1 MRTSVK
7 MSHIGISGVVAVLA
21 LIGASS
27 VAANAAEPVSGFY
40 IGAAAGGNYMQDEP
54 ITGVKGFSPS
64 NLNLTTDVGGVGVLS
79 GGYGWGNGIR
89 TEFELNYRYNGL
101 HSVTGKNGNSAT
113 FHGSNSGSEQKYGP
127 MPSIYYDF
135 NGLSADIVP
144 YVGLGAGYQEM
155 MEKLSIDGTTKS
167 KSEGA
172 IAGQAVIG
180 AAFPITSVP
189 GLAITADYRFLY
201 VAGNRTYTANVAGHP
216 SQSITLGNDFN
227 HAVLLGVHYAFGTSA
242 PATPARIAPAP
253 VQAAVPAPQPAR
265 KYLVFFDWDKTDLTE
280 HARQIVYEA
289 AIGAS
294 KVRSTQ
300 IAVNG
305 FTDLSGSAQYNQA
318 LSIRRAKTVADEL
331 VRDGVPA
338 SVISIQ
344 GFGESNPLVP
354 TANGVREAQNRR
366 VEIIIR

>member
-1 MRTSVK
+1 MRMSVK
-7 MSHIGISGVVAVLA
+7 MSQSRITGAVAVLA

-27 VAANAAEPVSGFY
+27 VAASAAEPISGFY

-54 ITGVKGFSPS
+54 ITGVKGFNPS

-79 GGYGWGNGIR
+79 AGYGWGNGIR

-101 HSVTGKNGNSAT
+101 HSITGPNGNSAT

-127 MPSIYYDF
+127 MPSIFYDF
-135 NGLSADIVP
+135 TTLSPDIVP
-144 YVGLGAGYQEM
+144 YVGLGVGYQEV
-155 MEKLSIDGTTKS
+155 MEKLSINGTTKS

-180 AAFPITSVP
+180 AAFPIASVP

-201 VAGNRTYTANVAGHP
+201 VAGNRTYSVNVAGHSP
-216 SQSITLGNDFN
+216 QSVTLGNDFN
-227 HAVLLGVHYAFGTSA
+227 HAVLLGVHYAFGTAA
-242 PATPARIAPAP
+242 PVVPARMAPPP
-253 VQAAVPAPQPAR
+253 VAAVPAPQPAR
-265 KYLVFFDWDKTDLTE
+265 KFLVFFDWDKTELTE

-289 AIGAS
+289 AMGAS
-294 KVRSTQ
+294 KARSTQ

-305 FTDLSGSAQYNQA
+305 YTDLSGSAQYNQA
-318 LSIRRAKTVADEL
+318 LSIRRAKAVGDEL

-354 TANGVREAQNRR
+354 TGNGVREAQNRR
-366 VEIIIR
+366 VEIVIR